1 MDRNGQAEQV
11 YWKHLHIETLSNL
24 ATCLRVLA
32 PEGSSW
38 IFMLFSDQ
46 ERLYCACD
54 AGQVL
59 KQVTTVPPWSTVYCS
74 AVSNPFAMAVKR
86 RPLMLAVN
94 LALSFKKADK
104 RQTAWVFTPAWQS
117 RNPAVPAC
125 FPGFDSAWSFL
136 TPSVSLP
143 HGGLVRT

>member
-1 MDRNGQAEQV
+1 MH
-11 YWKHLHIETLSNL
+11 WKHLHIETLSNL

-46 ERLYCACD
+46 ERLYWACD

-86 RPLMLAVN
+86 RPLLLALN

-104 RQTAWVFTPAWQS
+104 RNSLSFHPSLAKSKSCCACLFPCVRQCMIFSRPLRIPPPWWPSEDLSHWVWS
-117 RNPAVPAC
+117 VVP
-125 FPGFDSAWSFL
+125 
-136 TPSVSLP
+136 
-143 HGGLVRT
+143 